1 MNLAHRRRYAERVLD
16 LYRCTPGASGFARRA
31 DRGLAAALFD
41 RQVPLETV
49 HAALLLAVAR
59 RARRPSNAKPLAAIA
74 SLHYFLPIIEE
85 LIAAP
90 PDPAY
95 LQYIRQS
102 LTHLAPALVAASD
115 HQFP

>member
-1 MNLAHRRRYAERVLD
+1 MNPTHRRRYADCVLK

-59 RARRPSNAKPLAAIA
+59 RARRPSNAPPLAAIA

-85 LIAAP
+85 LIATP

-102 LTHLAPALVAASD
+102 LVHLAPALVAASD